1 MHWTF
6 AVRHLTASRNITDP
20 ETRSTSMDGTDPS
33 QLFDDTSVAPGGQPT
48 GFQGQGV
55 GTMGHP
61 GRTLLSDPMS
71 NLAMA
76 YGSSLASQGKDLV
89 DKNLDRFLPI
99 SKLKYYF
106 AVDTVYVGK
115 KLGLLVFPYMHQNWE
130 VSYQQDT
137 PVAPRFDINAPDL
150 YIPAMGFIT
159 YILVAGL
166 ALGTQNRFT
175 PEILGMQ
182 ASSALVW
189 LIMEVLVVLLSLY
202 LVTVNTDLTT
212 IDLVAFSG
220 YKYVG
225 MIVGVVA
232 GLLFGRMG
240 YYLTLLWCC
249 ISIFV
254 FMIRTLRL
262 KLLSEAAAQG
272 VLVHGARNQLRMYL
286 TMSIAAAQPIFM
298 YWLTYHL
305 VR

>member
-1 MHWTF
+1 MDYSTTSSGF
-6 AVRHLTASRNITDP
+6 RQQQKARMRNATPDGP
-20 ETRSTSMDGTDPS
+20 EPS
-33 QLFDDTSVAPGGQPT
+33 QLFDDTSTGRRAAGPGFRGSEAAGAGYPGQA
-48 GFQGQGV
+48 
-55 GTMGHP
+55 
-61 GRTLLSDPMS
+61 LLSDPMS

-76 YGSSLASQGKDLV
+76 YGSSLASQGKQIV
-89 DKNLDRFLPI
+89 DKNLDRFIPI

-106 AVDTVYVGK
+106 AVDTVYVGR

-150 YIPAMGFIT
+150 YIPAMAFIT

-166 ALGTQNRFT
+166 ALGTQNRFS

-189 LIMEVLVVLLSLY
+189 LIIEVLATLLSLY

-212 IDLVAFSG
+212 IDLIAFSG

-232 GLLFGRMG
+232 GLLFGRTG
-240 YYLTLLWCC
+240 YYLMLLWCC
-249 ISIFV
+249 IAIFV
-254 FMIRTLRL
+254 FMIKTLRL
-262 KLLSEAAAQG
+262 KILSEAAAQG
-272 VLVHGARNQLRMYL
+272 VLVRGAKNQLRMYL
-286 TMSIAAAQPIFM
+286 TMAIAGLQPVFM